1 MPSVQSAGMAAF
13 ETQVAV
19 VGLGAAGSAALWQ
32 LARAG
37 CDVVGIDRFTPPHDR
52 GSSHGQTRL
61 LRVAYA
67 EGAKYVPLV
76 RRAITLWREIEAECG
91 EPLFHQTGVF
101 YAGDAASDFLT
112 SSIASARAHDVRL
125 QMLDGS
131 EGMKCGLRVPPTWL
145 AFVEAEGGFVE
156 AEKAIATFLQASVGM
171 GARVLC
177 GRKVL
182 AIRPKGEGVEIH
194 TEGEVISAGKVV
206 VAAGAW
212 TPELLAEL
220 APYLSLERRVLHWF
234 ADATGRFGVGAGF
247 KPFIVEAGDGIEF
260 YGFPAIDGQGVKAG
274 EHDMRLGSGAAVAR
288 ADGLDRAVSAAEKAR
303 AGALVNRFL
312 PGLEG
317 PQSSVVCMYPMSK
330 DGDFI
335 LDRVDER
342 VVVAAGLSGHGFKFV
357 PALGEA
363 LAAMVLDRAPPIDVS
378 FLSLKRF
385 G

>member
-1 MPSVQSAGMAAF
+1 MAML
-13 ETQVAV
+13 ETEIAV

-32 LARAG
+32 LTRAG
-37 CDVVGIDRFTPPHDR
+37 CDVVGIDQFTPPHDR

-76 RRAITLWREIEAECG
+76 RRAIALWREIEAECG

-112 SSIASARAHDVRL
+112 SSVASARAHEVRL
-125 QMLDGS
+125 QVLAGS
-131 EGMKCGLRVPPTWL
+131 ESVKCGLHVPPTWL
-145 AFVEAEGGFVE
+145 AFVEEEGGFVE
-156 AEKAIATFLQASVGM
+156 AEQAIAAFLEASVAR
-171 GARVLC
+171 GARVLS

-182 AIRPKGEGVEIH
+182 GIRPKGAGVEVH
-194 TEGEVISAGKVV
+194 TDGDVIDVGKVV

-212 TPELLAEL
+212 TPELLPEL
-220 APYLSLERRVLHWF
+220 APYLSIERRVLHWF
-234 ADATGRFGVGAGF
+234 ADATGRYRASADF

-274 EHDMRLGSGAAVAR
+274 EHDMRIGSGAAVAG
-288 ADGLDRAVSAAEKAR
+288 ADGLDRAVSAEEKAR
-303 AGALVNRFL
+303 AAALVKRFL

-317 PQSSVVCMYPMSK
+317 PQSSAVCMYPMSK

-342 VVVAAGLSGHGFKFV
+342 VVVAAGLSGHGFKFA

-363 LAAMVLDRAPPIDVS
+363 LAAMVLDRAPPLDVS
-378 FLSLKRF
+378 FLSQKRF
-385 G
+385 C